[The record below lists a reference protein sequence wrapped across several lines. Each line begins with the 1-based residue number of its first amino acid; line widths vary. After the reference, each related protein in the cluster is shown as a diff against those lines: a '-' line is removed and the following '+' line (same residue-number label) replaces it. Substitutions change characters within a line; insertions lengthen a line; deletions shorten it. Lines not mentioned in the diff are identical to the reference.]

1 MSVTFTPGPAQRAGL
16 VAVIVAGPLSIA
28 ILRAIL
34 PYYSSDDAATIA
46 AKVAAHET
54 AQSAQLWLTLIAMIT
69 LVPGVIAVG
78 LLAARQAR
86 TLGTWGLCL
95 ATAGFSLL
103 WATTA
108 LDFAASAVAQ
118 AGIGPEASGKVLE
131 ELNALPTQVVAIT
144 VFVLGHILGMILI
157 GAALL
162 RGRAIPPWAAWAL
175 IISQPLH
182 LVFAVIVPVPALH
195 AGSWILTTSGFAAAA
210 AAIVRT
216 APDPVPA

>member
-1 MSVTFTPGPAQRAGL
+1 
-16 VAVIVAGPLSIA
+16 
-28 ILRAIL
+28 
-34 PYYSSDDAATIA
+34 
-46 AKVAAHET
+46 
-54 AQSAQLWLTLIAMIT
+54 
-69 LVPGVIAVG
+69 
-78 LLAARQAR
+78 
-86 TLGTWGLCL
+86 
-95 ATAGFSLL
+95 
-103 WATTA
+103 
-108 LDFAASAVAQ
+108 
-118 AGIGPEASGKVLE
+118 
-131 ELNALPTQVVAIT
+131 

-195 AGSWILTTSGFAAAA
+195 AGSWILTTIGFAAAA